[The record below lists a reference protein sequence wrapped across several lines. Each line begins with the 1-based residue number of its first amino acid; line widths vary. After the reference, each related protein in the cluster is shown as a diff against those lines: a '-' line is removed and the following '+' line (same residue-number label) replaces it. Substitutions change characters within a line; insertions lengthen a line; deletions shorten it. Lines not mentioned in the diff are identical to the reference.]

1 MIAQKAAKELK
12 AMIKV
17 TKLNGSELVVN
28 ADLIE
33 FVESTPDTLISLTT
47 GRKIMVRE
55 ALDEVVGK
63 AVAYRRTA
71 RTVVVPAGGDG
82 SIFDDQPR

>member
-1 MIAQKAAKELK
+1 
-12 AMIKV
+12 MIKV
-17 TKLNGSELVVN
+17 TKLNGAELVVN

-55 ALDEVVGK
+55 ELADIIERAIDFRRAARAYPVPVGG
-63 AVAYRRTA
+63 
-71 RTVVVPAGGDG
+71 PG
-82 SIFDDQPR
+82 SVFSGPQR